1 MTKLC
6 PRGIAAAKKKY
17 KVYPSAYANGYA
29 VQVCK
34 GMMPDVND
42 KKEVSPGYTKGKKRT
57 ATKKLTA
64 TKKRTTTK
72 RKRAT
77 SKKKK

>member
-1 MTKLC
+1 MGKLC
-6 PRGIAAAKKKY
+6 ARGIAAAKKKY
-17 KVYPSAYANGYA
+17 KKYPSAYANGYA

-34 GMMPDVND
+34 GTMPDAND
-42 KKEVSPGYTKGKKRT
+42 KKITASGYTKGKKR
-57 ATKKLTA
+57 TA

-77 SKKKK
+77 NKKKK